1 MGTKIITHKNQYLS
15 GRNLWVAAMISIV
28 FVVVNAVLMQHYRIY
43 FFNALPVAIIGAVF
57 LLYYPRALILA
68 LVFLTPLSFNFEN
81 ISSLGGI
88 GFYFPTEPV
97 LLALMVLYLLKVGLG
112 YHESSALMRHP
123 LTIAIIV
130 NLAWIAFTILFSEH
144 VVVSIKFLVS
154 RLWFVVVMYFM
165 INHFF
170 ASRSYVSK
178 FVKAYIFSLAI
189 VIIYTVARH
198 STYGFDEA
206 AGHWVMWPFYK
217 DHTSYGALI
226 AMFFPMVLFH
236 FWREKWSKI
245 SKWGWLVIL
254 GIFTVGLFLSYT
266 RAAWVSLVGA
276 GAVYAL
282 IKLRIDYKVFLAGV
296 ALLAGGFFA
305 FQTEIMH
312 DLEKNRQD
320 SSDDISEHI
329 TSITNISSDASN
341 LERLNRWSSAWKMFL
356 KKPVVGHGPGTY
368 TFEYAKYQ
376 KSSDRTIISTNM
388 GDAGNAHSEY
398 LGPLSESGV
407 LGTLTILAVMII
419 SLFTGTR
426 LYYRL
431 DHDPYL
437 KGVVMAIILGLVTY
451 YLHGVLN
458 NFLDTDKASVP
469 IWGMMS
475 ILVAISIYHRQPQSL
490 EAAKK

>member
-1 MGTKIITHKNQYLS
+1 MDANTIT
-15 GRNLWVAAMISIV
+15 RNEHRLPRRKVWLAALVALV
-28 FVVVNAVLMQHYRIY
+28 FVVLNAYLIQEKRIYIFTALPIVIAGAVL
-43 FFNALPVAIIGAVF
+43 
-57 LLYYPRALILA
+57 LLYYPRVLILA

-81 ISSLGGI
+81 IAAFGGI

-97 LLALMVLYLLKVGLG
+97 LFVLMVLYLLKVGMG
-112 YHESSALMRHP
+112 YRESHALMRHP

-144 VVVSIKFLVS
+144 VVVSLKFLLS

-170 ASRSYVSK
+170 ASRTYVSK

-198 STYGFDEA
+198 STYGFEES

-236 FWREKWSKI
+236 FWRERWSKI
-245 SKWGWLVIL
+245 SKWGWLMIL

-276 GAVYAL
+276 AGVYVL

-296 ALLAGGFFA
+296 ALLVGGFFA
-305 FQTEIMH
+305 FQTEIIH

-329 TSITNISSDASN
+329 RSITNIKSDASN
-341 LERLNRWSSAWKMFL
+341 LERLNRWNSAWKMFL

-368 TFEYAKYQ
+368 AFEYAKYQ

-407 LGTLTILAVMII
+407 LGTLTILAVMIL
-419 SLFTGTR
+419 SLFTGIR
-426 LYYRL
+426 LYYML

-437 KGVVMAIILGLVTY
+437 KGVVMAIVLGLVTY
-451 YLHGVLN
+451 FLHGVLN

-475 ILVAISIYHRQPQSL
+475 ILVALSIYHRQPQSL
-490 EAAKK
+490 EAAEK